1 MKICHIVSGDLWA
14 GAEAMVSVL
23 LEGLKHYP
31 ELELSAIIL
40 NEGILAD
47 RLRSIQIPV
56 KILAENE
63 RSFFHLYREVKK
75 VIGESEPA
83 IVHTHRY
90 KENLL
95 GYLATRARKKV
106 QLVATQHGLPE
117 VYGAKRNRKHQLIV
131 NFNLNLMKRKFSRV
145 VAVSDDI
152 HGFFLA
158 NGYLDSRLRMI
169 HNGLKPTEKV
179 LPGNQSSKVIIGSAG
194 RFFPVKDY
202 PLMVSIAAE
211 LKTIGGLE
219 FHLIGDGP
227 DRETIEKSIQQN
239 NLQKKFLLRPFREDL
254 TEFYHQI
261 DIFINTSLHEG
272 IPMSVLEAMAA
283 AKPVIAPRVGGF
295 KEVIDDGV
303 DGFLIDRR
311 TPQKFAEICKFLA
324 DKPDLRIKMG
334 EAARRKI
341 EKSFSMESMAG
352 GYVKLYRE
360 LVLSAGG
367 QV

>member
-1 MKICHIVSGDLWA
+1 
-14 GAEAMVSVL
+14 
-23 LEGLKHYP
+23 
-31 ELELSAIIL
+31 
-40 NEGILAD
+40 
-47 RLRSIQIPV
+47 
-56 KILAENE
+56 
-63 RSFFHLYREVKK
+63 
-75 VIGESEPA
+75 
-83 IVHTHRY
+83 
-90 KENLL
+90 
-95 GYLATRARKKV
+95 
-106 QLVATQHGLPE
+106 
-117 VYGAKRNRKHQLIV
+117 
-131 NFNLNLMKRKFSRV
+131 
-145 VAVSDDI
+145 
-152 HGFFLA
+152 
-158 NGYLDSRLRMI
+158 
-169 HNGLKPTEKV
+169 
-179 LPGNQSSKVIIGSAG
+179 
-194 RFFPVKDY
+194 
-202 PLMVSIAAE
+202 MVSIAAE